1 VARQAELVRALPR
14 VQLHLVLSAAAG
26 ALDLGALGERWRG
39 LAPDRLVFSKLDE
52 AAGPGAILSAAVR
65 IGRPVSCVADGQ
77 RVPEDLHALT
87 GPQLVD
93 LVLPAAQPDKE

>member
-1 VARQAELVRALPR
+1 VA
-14 VQLHLVLSAAAG
+14 
-26 ALDLGALGERWRG
+26 DRWRG

-52 AAGPGAILSAAVR
+52 AAGPGSVLSAAVR

-87 GPQLVD
+87 GPQLVE
-93 LVLPAAQPDKE
+93 LVLPAGPSHKE